1 MEAEQKQSY
10 LERLAGM
17 VEPVTD
23 AAEMLGV
30 SRQRVLQ
37 LVKTGKLESVRLGRG
52 NRSTIVIS
60 SLSLQEFMDARRGP
74 KADAAPQRA
83 A

>member
-1 MEAEQKQSY
+1 MEELKTSY

-37 LVKTGKLESVRLGRG
+37 LVQQGKLESVRLGKGSRA
-52 NRSTIVIS
+52 TIVIS
-60 SLSLQEFMDARRGP
+60 SLSLQEFMDRKASLKQAARR
-74 KADAAPQRA
+74 AA
-83 A
+83 

>member
-1 MEAEQKQSY
+1 MEEQKQSY

-37 LVKTGKLESVRLGRG
+37 LVAQGKLESVRLGKGARA
-52 NRSTIVIS
+52 TIVIS
-60 SLSLQEFMDARRGP
+60 SLSLQEFMDARS
-74 KADAAPQRA
+74 DARRA
-83 A
+83 RRPA